1 MMTPVVRILMRKR
14 AKFSLGSIPSSIA
27 QLFITHKAHI
37 ANHLLKLP
45 KVFSLMLLFSPEIT
59 YSILK
64 KVNQA
69 ISVNQSN
76 LKKLKTHATFTF
88 KSFPFGIFQNG

>member
-1 MMTPVVRILMRKR
+1 MMIPVVRILMRKR
-14 AKFSLGSIPSSIA
+14 AKFSLGSILSSIA

-45 KVFSLMLLFSPEIT
+45 KVFSLTLLFSPEIT

-69 ISVNQSN
+69 ISVKSIES
-76 LKKLKTHATFTF
+76 KKMKNPCNFNPQIIL
-88 KSFPFGIFQNG
+88 IW